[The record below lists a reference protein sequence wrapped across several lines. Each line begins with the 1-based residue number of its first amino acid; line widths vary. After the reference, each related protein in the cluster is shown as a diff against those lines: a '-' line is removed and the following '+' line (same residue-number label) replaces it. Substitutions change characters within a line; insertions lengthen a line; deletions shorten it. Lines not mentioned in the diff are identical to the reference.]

1 MKIDR
6 QNMFSTAQVLTS
18 AATTTLTSTDQI
30 NQGTLATGNLYRQLG
45 ASQLYLVTVI
55 ETTATSTGSA
65 TFAAKLVG
73 DSASSFPNTALIV
86 TQTPTAIAV
95 ANVTA
100 GMTLVTPLPRDV
112 NYEQFMRMEYT
123 MGTAPFSA
131 GGNVTS
137 FITNE
142 PGYWYAYNK
151 NNKESNTF

>member
-6 QNMFSTAQVLTS
+6 ENMFSTAQVLTS
-18 AATTTLTSTDQI
+18 GAATTLASTDI
-30 NQGTLATGNLYRQLG
+30 YDQGALATGNLYRQMG

-55 ETTATSTGSA
+55 ETTPTSTGSA
-65 TFAAKLVG
+65 TFSAKLVG
-73 DSASSFPNTALIV
+73 DSASSFPNSALIV
-86 TQTPTAIAV
+86 QQASAV
-95 ANVTA
+95 AVASVTA
-100 GMTLVTPLPRDV
+100 GLTYVTPLPRDV
-112 NYEQFMRMEYT
+112 NYERFLRMEYT

>member
-18 AATTTLTSTDQI
+18 AATTTLTSTDQV
-30 NQGTLATGNLYRQLG
+30 NQGPLATGNLYRQLG

-65 TFAAKLVG
+65 TFSAKLVG

-86 TQTPTAIAV
+86 QQASAV
-95 ANVTA
+95 AVAGVTA
-100 GMTLVTPLPRDV
+100 GLTYVSPLPRDV
-112 NYEQFMRMEYT
+112 NYEQFLRMEYT

-151 NNKESNTF
+151 NSKESNTF

>member
-6 QNMFSTAQVLTS
+6 ENMFSTAQVITS
-18 AATTTLTSTDQI
+18 GAATTLASTDII
-30 NQGTLATGNLYRQLG
+30 NQGPLATGNLYRQLG
-45 ASQLYLVTVI
+45 ASGLYLVTVI

-65 TFAAKLVG
+65 TFSAKLVG
-73 DSASSFPNTALIV
+73 DSASSFPNSALLV
-86 TQTPTAIAV
+86 TVASGVAV
-95 ANVTA
+95 AGVTA
-100 GMTLVTPLPRDV
+100 GLTYVNALPRDV
-112 NYEQFMRMEYT
+112 NFEGFLRMEYT

-137 FITNE
+137 FLTNE

>member
-1 MKIDR
+1 MRIDR
-6 QNMFSTAQVLTS
+6 ENMFSTAQALTS
-18 AATTTLTSTDQI
+18 GATTTLASTDI
-30 NQGTLATGNLYRQLG
+30 WDQGPLATGNLYRQLG

-65 TFAAKLVG
+65 TFSAKLVS
-73 DSASSFPNTALIV
+73 DSASSFPNTALV
-86 TQTPTAIAV
+86 VSQTPTAIAV
-95 ANVTA
+95 ASVTA

-112 NYEQFMRMEYT
+112 NFERFMRMEYT

-131 GGNVTS
+131 GGAVTS
-137 FITNE
+137 FLTNE

>member
-6 QNMFSTAQVLTS
+6 ENMFSTAQVLTS
-18 AATTTLTSTDQI
+18 GATTTLASTDI
-30 NQGTLATGNLYRQLG
+30 YDQGPLATGNLYRQLG

-55 ETTATSTGSA
+55 ESTATSTGSA
-65 TFAAKLVG
+65 TFSAKLVG
-73 DSASSFPNTALIV
+73 DSASSFPNSALV
-86 TQTPTAIAV
+86 VQVASSVAV

-100 GMTLVTPLPRDV
+100 GLTYVTPLPRDV
-112 NYEQFMRMEYT
+112 NYERFLRMEYT

-151 NNKESNTF
+151 NSKESNTF

>member
-6 QNMFSTAQVLTS
+6 ENMFSTAQVLTS
-18 AATTTLTSTDQI
+18 GATTTLASTDVYD
-30 NQGTLATGNLYRQLG
+30 QGPLATGNLYRQLG

-55 ETTATSTGSA
+55 ESTALSTGSA
-65 TFAAKLVG
+65 TFSAKLVG

-86 TQTPTAIAV
+86 QVASSVAV
-95 ANVTA
+95 ASVTA
-100 GMTLVTPLPRDV
+100 GLTYVTPLPRDV
-112 NYEQFMRMEYT
+112 NYERFLRMEYT